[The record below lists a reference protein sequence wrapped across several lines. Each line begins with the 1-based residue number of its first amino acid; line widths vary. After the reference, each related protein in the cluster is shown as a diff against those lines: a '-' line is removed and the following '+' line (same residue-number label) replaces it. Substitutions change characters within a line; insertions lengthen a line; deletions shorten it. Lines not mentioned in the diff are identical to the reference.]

1 MRIFAQSFDKVI
13 FVTGQSAGVY
23 SGKKTVVWA
32 QLTAPLQTDRRKS
45 DLNSRHNAR
54 LKIIDWWSRS
64 ITHVVWSEKVIGE
77 DRSKGGP
84 RADGLGRSG
93 NSLWE
98 LAPSYHWRPEVS
110 KQRCPDRENF
120 GQLSVRN
127 SGIRGRFALNCRNK
141 YGTTT
146 IRLRHDYDTRL
157 RRDYDKLTC

>member
-64 ITHVVWSEKVIGE
+64 ITHVV
-77 DRSKGGP
+77 
-84 RADGLGRSG
+84 
-93 NSLWE
+93 
-98 LAPSYHWRPEVS
+98 
-110 KQRCPDRENF
+110 
-120 GQLSVRN
+120 
-127 SGIRGRFALNCRNK
+127 
-141 YGTTT
+141 
-146 IRLRHDYDTRL
+146 
-157 RRDYDKLTC
+157 